1 MEPGGDTTKHVA
13 MGEVAVGRASQRLV
27 ARGVGSC
34 VVVAL
39 HDPWAQVVGLAHAM
53 LPWRGMAGDRP
64 TKYVDSALER
74 LLVEMEAAGAR
85 RARTTARLIGGAAMF
100 RAEPPAA
107 ASAIGERNVEAAR
120 AELARHGI
128 PVVAAEVGGYVGRSV
143 EIEAASGELKIR
155 KLE

>member
-1 MEPGGDTTKHVA
+1 MEPGGENTKHVA

-64 TKYVDSALER
+64 TKYVDAALER
-74 LLVEMEAAGAR
+74 LLVDMEAAGAR
-85 RARTTARLIGGAAMF
+85 RERTTARLVGGAAMF

-107 ASAIGERNVEAAR
+107 PSAIGERNVAAAR
-120 AELARHGI
+120 SELARYGI
-128 PVVAAEVGGYVGRSV
+128 PIVAAEVGGHVGRSV
-143 EIEAASGELKIR
+143 EIEAGNGMLTIR